1 MRLKHY
7 LAPLSFKAKK
17 STVIMQKLY
26 AQLEE
31 WFGDYVMQFH
41 SKDSHFQKNIEVKR
55 EHSYQV
61 HANMEK
67 MAIRMELNEEQQL
80 VAEAIGLLH
89 DIGRFEQFRRYQTF
103 YDKVS
108 VDHADLGVSV
118 LQELNVLKEWPQEA
132 QEWILTAIKWHN
144 KKALPE
150 DLSET
155 ERLYCKLI
163 RDADK
168 LDIWR
173 VVTAYYCRMDEE
185 TNNTLQLDLPDT
197 PGYQPINVER
207 IRQHEMVDLQDLKN
221 LNDFKLL
228 QVGWVFDINFATT
241 LALLKQRNYLTPLF
255 ASLPND
261 DIIGELKKEVENYI
275 EKVLTNNG

>member
-1 MRLKHY
+1 
-7 LAPLSFKAKK
+7 
-17 STVIMQKLY
+17 MQKLY
-26 AQLEE
+26 AQLEK

-41 SKDSHFQKNIEVKR
+41 SKDPHFQKNIEVKR

-67 MAIRMELNEEQQL
+67 MGIRMELNEEQQL

-118 LQELNVLKEWPQEA
+118 LQELNVLQEWPQEA
-132 QEWILTAIKWHN
+132 QEWVLTAIKWHN